1 MCKVQERERVHGKRC
16 EQNQSCSGIAKAS
29 CSALPLIEMLVL
41 ASGWMPNRP
50 VFSFADHWEKTQ
62 VGELTYSIGS
72 A

>member
-41 ASGWMPNRP
+41 ASGCLIDL
-50 VFSFADHWEKTQ
+50 FSVLQTTGRRRRW
-62 VGELTYSIGS
+62 VS
-72 A
+72 